1 MSRAFIDSNV
11 FLYATGG
18 EHSLRNP
25 CRTILEV
32 IGKGGLTGE
41 TSVEVVQ
48 EAAHV
53 RVRRTEVRMEAVR
66 LAQLIGRACTVHP
79 VDAGD
84 LSRAL
89 AVYESDDRLSLRD
102 ALHAAVALGRELPVI
117 VSADGDFDRVPGLRR
132 IDPADRNA
140 VAALVDAG

>member
-1 MSRAFIDSNV
+1 MTRAFIDSNV

-18 EHSLRNP
+18 EHGLREP
-25 CRTILEV
+25 CRAILEA
-32 IGKGGLTGE
+32 IGESRLSGE

-53 RVRRTEVRMEAVR
+53 RVRRTGMRMEAIR

-79 VDAGD
+79 VDADD
-84 LSRAL
+84 LARAL
-89 AVYESDDRLSLRD
+89 AVYEADDRLSLRD
-102 ALHAAVALGRELPVI
+102 ALHAAVALGRELPAI

-132 IDPADRNA
+132 VDPADRNA
-140 VAALVDAG
+140 VAALVPA